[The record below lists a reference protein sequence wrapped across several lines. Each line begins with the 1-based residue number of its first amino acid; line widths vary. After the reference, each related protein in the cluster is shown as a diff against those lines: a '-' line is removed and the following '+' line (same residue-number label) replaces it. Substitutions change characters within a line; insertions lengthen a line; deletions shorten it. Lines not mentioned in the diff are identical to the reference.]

1 MSRSP
6 FSLRL
11 RGTQA
16 ATALAIATKL
26 PAVLPVKAAGG
37 VAIDAAINEYLH
49 LPTGKAAHKDWRRH
63 TLQSYTQSL
72 KLFRVSCTKTF
83 LREIDV
89 DDLRTFKIHL
99 RAQRTSTG
107 KKIEPR
113 TTYNHFLN
121 VISFLNSYGRR
132 DIIPQSE
139 WPVYEEK
146 KVVAYDPDAMHRLLQ
161 FADND
166 EADVIEFFLGIG
178 FRNGEGTHLEWVDI
192 DLKNR
197 EVHTYSKQ
205 AKYGWKVKDCEERI
219 IGISDNLVSRLA
231 ARHQRHPGNGLVF
244 ANTKGKP
251 DKHLLRII
259 KRVALRAKLNCGL
272 CIAGALIPAALVVV
286 RTQNFR
292 PSRTSLC

>member
-1 MSRSP
+1 
-6 FSLRL
+6 LHE
-11 RGTQA
+11 
-16 ATALAIATKL
+16 
-26 PAVLPVKAAGG
+26 
-37 VAIDAAINEYLH
+37 IDA
-49 LPTGKAAHKDWRRH
+49 
-63 TLQSYTQSL
+63 
-72 KLFRVSCTKTF
+72 
-83 LREIDV
+83 
-89 DDLRTFKIHL
+89 DDLRTFKIFL

-146 KVVAYDPDAMHRLLQ
+146 KVVAYDPDAMNRLLQ
-161 FADND
+161 FADED

-192 DLKNR
+192 DLKNS

-205 AKYGWKVKDCEERI
+205 VKYGWKVKDCEERI

-231 ARHQRHPGNGLVF
+231 ARHRRHPGSGLVF

-251 DKHLLRII
+251 DKHLLRIV
-259 KRVALRAKLNCGL
+259 KRVALRAKLNCGQCTATHERKRVSCATHAVCRRWIVHTL
-272 CIAGALIPAALVVV
+272 RKTWATFQARIGTPLPTIRQDLGHSSVETTMRYLAADDRSSERRRRQINAADALVRSPQPAV
-286 RTQNFR
+286 Q
-292 PSRTSLC
+292 